1 MAKDK
6 NGRELPKGVSYVPKK
21 GLYMARFMYEGVFSY
36 TFYEKTA
43 KQAAKTLADKRY
55 EVEHGVSGR
64 GDKVT
69 LNQWFDTWFNEYKIP
84 NVKESS
90 ARTYKQ
96 WCEYYILPVLG
107 NRKLSQIRPVHIQQF
122 VNGMQ
127 EKALSVKTIHSIY
140 DVLFDMLKIAENN
153 ELINRNPAK
162 GVTLPKQ
169 EKAERRVLSVTE
181 QSAFLAQ
188 LQTEKWLPH
197 QPLFVVML
205 GTGLRVGEALGLC
218 WDCIDFDHKEIRVEK
233 ALVYGKSISDGAY
246 GFSWQSP
253 KTATSR
259 RTVPMVPEVEA
270 ALHRQRLAQAQHRL
284 CVGEKWKPLEGFEN
298 LVFPNMSGRP
308 YRETHIRDFIVAII
322 QDINNDEIALAERE
336 RREPVLMEHFSP
348 HCLRHTFATRAFEAG
363 LPPKTVQTIM
373 GHSST
378 AMTLDI
384 YTHTTERKKREDMDK
399 LAGVFAV

>member
-6 NGRELPKGVSYVPKK
+6 NGKDLPRGVTWLPKK
-21 GLYMARFMYEGVFSY
+21 GLYMARFMYEGISY
-36 TFYEKTA
+36 TYYEKTA
-43 KQAAKTLADKRY
+43 KQAAKTLTEKRY
-55 EVEHGVSGR
+55 EVEHGVSGK

-69 LNQWFDTWFNEYKIP
+69 LSQWFDTWFKEYKIP

-127 EKALSVKTIHSIY
+127 EKALSIKTIHSIY

-162 GVTLPKQ
+162 GVALPKQ
-169 EKAERRVLSVTE
+169 EKEERRVLSVAE
-181 QSAFLAQ
+181 QNAFLAY
-188 LQTEKWLPH
+188 LKSEKWLPH
-197 QPLFVVML
+197 EPLFVVML
-205 GTGLRVGEALGLC
+205 GTGLRVGEALGLT
-218 WDCIDFDHKEIRVEK
+218 WDCIDFEHKEIKIEK
-233 ALVYGKSISDGAY
+233 ALVYGKCTSDGKY
-246 GFSWQSP
+246 RFTWQTP
-253 KTATSR
+253 KTTSSR
-259 RTVPMVPEVEA
+259 RTIPMVPEVEA

-284 CVGEKWKPLEGFEN
+284 CVGEKWRPLEGFEN

-308 YRETHIRDFIVAII
+308 YRETHIRDSIVAII
-322 QDINNDEIALAERE
+322 RDINDEETALAERE

-348 HCLRHTFATRAFEAG
+348 HCLRHTFATRCFEAG

-378 AMTLDI
+378 AMTMDL
-384 YTHTTERKKREDMDK
+384 YTHTTEAKKKEDMSK

>member
-6 NGRELPKGVSYVPKK
+6 NGKELPKGITYLPKK
-21 GLYMARFMYEGVFSY
+21 GLYMARFMYEGVPY
-36 TFYEKTA
+36 TYYEKTA

-55 EVEHGVSGR
+55 EVAHGVSGK

-69 LNQWFDTWFNEYKIP
+69 LNQWFDTWFKEYKIP

-122 VNGMQ
+122 VNDMQ

-140 DVLFDMLKIAENN
+140 DVLFDILKIAENN

-169 EKAERRVLSVTE
+169 EKEERRVLSVAE
-181 QSAFLAQ
+181 QSAFLAY
-188 LQTEKWLPH
+188 LKNEKWLSH
-197 QPLFVVML
+197 EPLFVVML
-205 GTGLRVGEALGLC
+205 GTGLRVGEALGLT
-218 WDCIDFDHKEIRVEK
+218 WDCIDFEHKEIKIEK
-233 ALVYGKSISDGAY
+233 ALVYGKCTSDGKY
-246 GFSWQSP
+246 RFTWQTP
-253 KTATSR
+253 KTTSSR
-259 RTVPMVPEVEA
+259 RTIPMVPEVEA
-270 ALHRQRLAQAQHRL
+270 ALHRQRLAQAQYRL
-284 CVGEKWKPLEGFEN
+284 CVGGKWKPLEGFEN

-322 QDINNDEIALAERE
+322 QDINDEETALAEKE
-336 RREPVLMEHFSP
+336 RREPVLMVHFSP
-348 HCLRHTFATRAFEAG
+348 HCLRHSFATRCFECG

-378 AMTLDI
+378 AMTMDL
-384 YTHTTERKKREDMDK
+384 YTHTTEAKKKEDMSK

>member
-6 NGRELPKGVSYVPKK
+6 NGKKLPKGITYLPKK
-21 GLYMARFMYEGVFSY
+21 GLYMARFMYEGVPY
-36 TFYEKTA
+36 TYYEKTA

-69 LNQWFDTWFNEYKIP
+69 LNQWFDTWFKEYKIP

-96 WCEYYILPVLG
+96 WCEYYILPILG

-122 VNGMQ
+122 VNDMQ

-140 DVLFDMLKIAENN
+140 DVLFDMLQIAENN

-169 EKAERRVLSVTE
+169 EKEERRVLSVAE
-181 QSAFLAQ
+181 QSAFLAY
-188 LQTEKWLPH
+188 LKNEKWLPH
-197 QPLFVVML
+197 EPLFVVML
-205 GTGLRVGEALGLC
+205 GTGLRVGEALGLT
-218 WDCIDFDHKEIRVEK
+218 WDCIDFEHKEIKIEK
-233 ALVYGKSISDGAY
+233 ALVYGKCTSDGKY
-246 GFSWQSP
+246 RFTWQTP
-253 KTATSR
+253 KTTSSR
-259 RTVPMVPEVEA
+259 RTIPMVPEVEA
-270 ALHRQRLAQAQHRL
+270 ALHRQRASQAQYRL
-284 CVGEKWKPLEGFEN
+284 CVGGKWKPLEGFEN

-322 QDINNDEIALAERE
+322 QDINDEETALAEKE
-336 RREPVLMEHFSP
+336 RREPILMEHFSP
-348 HCLRHTFATRAFEAG
+348 HCLRHSFATRAFEAG

-378 AMTLDI
+378 SMTMDL
-384 YTHTTERKKREDMDK
+384 YTHTTEAKKKEDMSK

>member
-6 NGRELPKGVSYVPKK
+6 NGKDLPRGVTWLPKK
-21 GLYMARFMYEGVFSY
+21 GLYMARFMYEGISY
-36 TFYEKTA
+36 TYYEKTA

-55 EVEHGVSGR
+55 EVEHGQSGR
-64 GDKVT
+64 ADKVRLDSWYET
-69 LNQWFDTWFNEYKIP
+69 WMDTYKIP
-84 NVKESS
+84 NLKETSL
-90 ARTYKQ
+90 RTYKQ
-96 WCEYYILPVLG
+96 WYGYYISPYIG
-107 NRKLSQIRPVHIQQF
+107 NRYLTQIKPVDIQGLI
-122 VNGMQ
+122 NSYQ
-127 EKALSVKTIHSIY
+127 EKGLAVKTIYSIY
-140 DVLFDMLKIAENN
+140 GVIYDLFESAVNN
-153 ELINRNPAK
+153 DRIIKNPAK
-162 GVTLPKQ
+162 SVKLPKM
-169 EKAERRVLSVTE
+169 EKTERRVLSVTE

-197 QPLFVVML
+197 QSLFVVML
-205 GTGLRVGEALGLC
+205 GTGLRVGEALGLT
-218 WDCIDFDHKEIRVEK
+218 WDAIDFDHKEIRVEK
-233 ALVYGKSISDGAY
+233 AIVYGKCISDGKY
-246 GFSWQSP
+246 RFTWQTP

-259 RTVPMVPEVEA
+259 RTIPMVPEVEA

-322 QDINNDEIALAERE
+322 QDINDEETALAEKE

-348 HCLRHTFATRAFEAG
+348 HCLRHSFATRCFEAG

-378 AMTLDI
+378 AMTMDL
-384 YTHTTERKKREDMDK
+384 YTHTTEAKKKEDMSK

>member
-21 GLYMARFMYEGVFSY
+21 GLYMARFMYEGVSY